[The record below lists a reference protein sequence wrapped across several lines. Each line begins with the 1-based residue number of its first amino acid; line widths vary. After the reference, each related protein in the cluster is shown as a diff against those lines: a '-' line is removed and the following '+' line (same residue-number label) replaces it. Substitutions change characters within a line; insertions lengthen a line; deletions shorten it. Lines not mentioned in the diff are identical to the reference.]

1 VLSCQ
6 MMEPGPFPDGRTRRE
21 FNKML
26 RDIDPEGYD
35 PRILEQ
41 VPSSFPAR
49 CTSSFSLCTSS
60 FSGRESIRKV
70 PLMCVCS
77 AWQ

>member
-1 VLSCQ
+1 

-35 PRILEQ
+35 PKILEQ
-41 VPSSFPAR
+41 VQSSFPAR
-49 CTSSFSLCTSS
+49 CTFFLFTLHLLL
-60 FSGRESIRKV
+60 SGRVSIRKV